1 MDSDE
6 SKSERFIALEF
17 YYIVKLNTVRII
29 KSLSQA

>member
-17 YYIVKLNTVRII
+17 YYIVKFNTVRII
-29 KSLSQA
+29 K